1 MAEKAARLNVRV
13 SVVDDELFRE
23 AAALSDESLSDFIVE
38 STRERAERILADRTR
53 FVLNDE
59 QWEAFSL
66 ALERPAE
73 ARPELVEL
81 FTRARPE

>member
-1 MAEKAARLNVRV
+1 VAEKAARLNFRV
-13 SVVDDELFRE
+13 SLADDELFRE

-53 FVLNDE
+53 FVLDGE
-59 QWEAFSL
+59 QWESFSA

-73 ARPELVEL
+73 VRPELVEL
-81 FTRARPE
+81 FGRARPE